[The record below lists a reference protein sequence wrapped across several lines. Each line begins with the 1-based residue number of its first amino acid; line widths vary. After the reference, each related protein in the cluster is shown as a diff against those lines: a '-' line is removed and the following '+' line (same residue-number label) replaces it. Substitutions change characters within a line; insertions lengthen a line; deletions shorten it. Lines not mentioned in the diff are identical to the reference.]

1 MNYRIK
7 ETRKQLHLTQMEFA
21 KLLGISYSSLSLAE
35 KGTRSL
41 PASAMIRLAELQ
53 NTGMD
58 IDILWILTGKKIDR
72 EDNLYRIMSLYNTLD
87 ERGKQTVLDCM
98 ESQMKLQ
105 EI

>member
-41 PASAMIRLAELQ
+41 PASAMIRLAEL
-53 NTGMD
+53 
-58 IDILWILTGKKIDR
+58 WILTGKKIDR

>member
-53 NTGMD
+53 NA
-58 IDILWILTGKKIDR
+58 
-72 EDNLYRIMSLYNTLD
+72 
-87 ERGKQTVLDCM
+87 
-98 ESQMKLQ
+98 
-105 EI
+105 

>member
-53 NTGMD
+53 NGMD

-105 EI
+105 KI

>member
-21 KLLGISYSSLSLAE
+21 KLLGISDSSLSLAE

-53 NTGMD
+53 NAGMD
-58 IDILWILTGKKIDR
+58 IDTLWILTGKKTDR
-72 EDNLYRIMSLYNTLD
+72 EDNLYRIMSLYDSLD
-87 ERGKQTVLDCM
+87 E
-98 ESQMKLQ
+98 
-105 EI
+105 

>member
-1 MNYRIK
+1 MNHRLK
-7 ETRKQLHLTQMEFA
+7 ETRKQLHLKQMEFA

-41 PASAMIRLAELQ
+41 PASAIIRLAELQ

-58 IDILWILTGKKIDR
+58 IDTLWILTGKKVDS
-72 EDNLYRIMSLYNTLD
+72 EDNLYRIISLYETLD

-105 EI
+105 KI

>member
-1 MNYRIK
+1 
-7 ETRKQLHLTQMEFA
+7 
-21 KLLGISYSSLSLAE
+21 
-35 KGTRSL
+35 
-41 PASAMIRLAELQ
+41 MIRLAELQ
-53 NTGMD
+53 NAGMD

-87 ERGKQTVLDCM
+87 ERGKQTVLDCI

>member
-21 KLLGISYSSLSLAE
+21 KILGISYSSLSLAE
-35 KGTRSL
+35 KGTRCL

-53 NTGMD
+53 NAGMD

-87 ERGKQTVLDCM
+87 ERGKQTVLDCI